1 MVKNRKFSIVI
12 TVILFSCFS
21 TIVKAQTAIPNGD
34 FENWV
39 THSNYSDPQYW
50 STPNSALMS
59 IPLFGKNVV
68 FKSTDHYSG
77 QYSAKLMTQHISMPG
92 APFDAPGFITLGT
105 LNIDIVNQTYSV
117 TGGVPITDKPTHLM
131 GYYKF
136 QPQGGDSCVI
146 GIALFKTTAGVQDTI
161 AYGYL
166 TTKDTVNDWTHFSA
180 WIDYKIQENP
190 DTMNIIAVSSAQT
203 PMTPGTTLYVD
214 DLSLDYTVGFNE
226 KDPATGIAVY
236 QDKETGRLI
245 VFCDFPSSQNVIVK
259 LYNITGYVEFVAGP
273 QTITSGRVTVP
284 YTGLSQGI
292 YILAVQHEGKTF
304 TRKFLLGF

>member
-1 MVKNRKFSIVI
+1 MLKNCLFFLLLPA
-12 TVILFSCFS
+12 ILLGCF
-21 TIVKAQTAIPNGD
+21 TMTADAQTAIPNGD

-59 IPLFGKNVV
+59 ILIFGKNVV
-68 FKSTDHYSG
+68 YKSTDHYSG
-77 QYSAKLMTQHISMPG
+77 QYAAKLVTEHIALPVD
-92 APFDAPGFITLGT
+92 PFDVPGFITLGT
-105 LNIDIVNQTYSV
+105 LTININNQTYTV
-117 TGGVPITDKPTHLM
+117 TGGVPIPDQPTHMM

-136 QPQGGDSCVI
+136 QPKGGDSCVI

-180 WIDYKIQENP
+180 WIDYRIQENP

-226 KDPATGIAVY
+226 KDPAAGIAVY

-245 VFCDFPSSQNVIVK
+245 VFCDFPAEQNVNVN
-259 LYNITGYVEFVAGP
+259 LYDLTGRDVFSAGP
-273 QTITSGRVTVP
+273 FGLTSGRVVVLCN
-284 YTGLSQGI
+284 GLSKGL
-292 YILAVQHEGKTF
+292 YVLAVQHEGKTYI
-304 TRKFLLGF
+304 RKFLLGF